1 MNQFFYLILIFHKLS
16 VPNQIS
22 FLNFEKN
29 TYFIL
34 ETNIFDFGF
43 LFLLILFHFFL
54 FSINVILWSDRSLKL
69 IPKFDVK
76 FTTIEK
82 NGNWNWNVILNF
94 WYNYCFCFSLGIAK
108 WTRLRPFFQFK
119 QFDQP
124 IKTWKICELYKIVPK
139 VAFLPL

>member
-1 MNQFFYLILIFHKLS
+1 LNQFFCFILIFYKLS

-76 FTTIEK
+76 FTTIQKKK

-94 WYNYCFCFSLGIAK
+94 WNNYCFCFTLGIAK
-108 WTRLRPFFQFK
+108 WARLRPFFYLNNLISLLKHEKSVSF
-119 QFDQP
+119 
-124 IKTWKICELYKIVPK
+124 IKLFQK
-139 VAFLPL
+139 